1 MSHAVLALVGSSG
14 SGKTRVAEALI
25 RRLTERG
32 YRVAAVKHCPHGY
45 RLDAAGSDSD
55 RLMTAGA
62 ARVAVVSQAEWAL
75 LGRVHEDAHFESIAE
90 TVGEHCDLVLGEGFR
105 SSTVPKVMVSP
116 ETPDP
121 A

>member
-1 MSHAVLALVGSSG
+1 MRPAVLTLVGPSD

-55 RLMTAGA
+55 RMRAAGA
-62 ARVAVVSQAEWAL
+62 GRAAVGSPSQWAILEPVEGDQSLEDL
-75 LGRVHEDAHFESIAE
+75 LPRIGI
-90 TVGEHCDLVLGEGFR
+90 GMDLVLAEGFR
-105 SSTVPKVMVSP
+105 SS
-116 ETPDP
+116 
-121 A
+121 